1 MVSMKAL
8 IVEGRYDSIVSELSR
23 RLLKVVKDSY
33 ASVTDPKGMFAG
45 KKIYFKSGESVPNID
60 DDSVFKEIYFEE
72 VENATIPL
80 DFYLALKVQW
90 VEGLNDFRIG
100 GDAYNATGKNADEMP
115 LVEIRFEL
123 DPAEYPQ
130 VLSEVAIELRDT
142 LRHEIEHT
150 TQSGWNTI
158 DSKYLPSDM
167 AQRSKIQT
175 GDQRPAKYFL
185 LKKEIPAMIQG
196 MYLKAKKKRVPFK
209 IVVDEYL
216 GRWVANGTIT
226 AQEKQQIIDTWRT
239 YLPKLGIRQEL

>member
-158 DSKYLPSDM
+158 DSNICHQTWRNDPKYRLVINARRNIS
-167 AQRSKIQT
+167 
-175 GDQRPAKYFL
+175 Y
-185 LKKEIPAMIQG
+185 LKK
-196 MYLKAKKKRVPFK
+196 KS
-209 IVVDEYL
+209 
-216 GRWVANGTIT
+216 
-226 AQEKQQIIDTWRT
+226 QQ
-239 YLPKLGIRQEL
+239 